1 MSLITKNLNKNFKEF
16 RVLNNISLKLKKG
29 EITGLLG
36 VNGAGKSTLIRILAG
51 YYNDWDGQISMNGL
65 DYKKN
70 IKEIKKITG
79 YLPENNPLYKE
90 MYVEEYLK
98 FIISL
103 YRVKVENYDEIIEK
117 TGLRDVLK
125 KKISTLSKGFK
136 QRIGIAS
143 SIIHN
148 PLLLLLDEPISGL
161 DPLQLNEIRGLIKDL
176 SKNKIILFSSHI
188 LQEIDLVCDKII
200 IINKGEIILNEYKN
214 KLKKPLSIIFNEVA
228 KVKFLSKFFFHSI

>member
-1 MSLITKNLNKNFKEF
+1 MRLITKNLNKNFKDF
-16 RVLNNISLKLKKG
+16 RVLNNISLELKKG

-36 VNGAGKSTLIRILAG
+36 INGAGKSTLIRILAG
-51 YYNDWDGQISMNGL
+51 YYDDWDGQISINGL
-65 DYKKN
+65 NYKKN
-70 IKEIKKITG
+70 LKEIKKITG

-103 YRVKVENYDEIIEK
+103 YRVKVENYNEIIEK
-117 TGLRDVLK
+117 TGLSDVLK
-125 KKISTLSKGFK
+125 KKISILSKGFK

-148 PLLLLLDEPISGL
+148 PLLLLMDEPISGL
-161 DPLQLNEIRGLIKDL
+161 DPLQLNEIRSLIKNL
-176 SKNKIILFSSHI
+176 SKSKIILFSSHI

-228 KVKFLSKFFFHSI
+228 KSKILI

>member
-1 MSLITKNLNKNFKEF
+1 MSLITKNLNKNFKDF
-16 RVLNNISLKLKKG
+16 RVLNNISLELKKG

-51 YYNDWDGQISMNGL
+51 YYDDWDGQISMNGL
-65 DYKKN
+65 NYKKN
-70 IKEIKKITG
+70 LKEIKKITG

-103 YRVKVENYDEIIEK
+103 YRVKVENYNEIIEK
-117 TGLRDVLK
+117 TGLSDVLK

-214 KLKKPLSIIFNEVA
+214 KLKRPLSTIFNEVA
-228 KVKFLSKFFFHSI
+228 KSKILI

>member
-1 MSLITKNLNKNFKEF
+1 MRLITKNLNKNFKDF
-16 RVLNNISLKLKKG
+16 RVLNNISLELKKG

-51 YYNDWDGQISMNGL
+51 YYDDWDGQISMNGL
-65 DYKKN
+65 NYKKN
-70 IKEIKKITG
+70 LKEIKKITG

-103 YRVKVENYDEIIEK
+103 YRVKVENYNEIIEK
-117 TGLRDVLK
+117 TGLSDVLK
-125 KKISTLSKGFK
+125 TKISTLSKGFK

-214 KLKKPLSIIFNEVA
+214 KLKRPLSTIFNEVA
-228 KVKFLSKFFFHSI
+228 KSKILI

>member
-1 MSLITKNLNKNFKEF
+1 MSLITKNLNKNFKDF
-16 RVLNNISLKLKKG
+16 RVLNNISLELKKG

-51 YYNDWDGQISMNGL
+51 YYDDWDGQISINGL
-65 DYKKN
+65 DYKKSL
-70 IKEIKKITG
+70 KEIKKITG

-98 FIISL
+98 FIINL
-103 YRVKVENYDEIIEK
+103 YRIKVENYNEIIEK

-136 QRIGIAS
+136 QRVGIAS
-143 SIIHN
+143 SIIHD

-161 DPLQLNEIRGLIKDL
+161 DPLQLNEIRGLIKGL

-214 KLKKPLSIIFNEVA
+214 NLKRPLSTIFNEVA
-228 KVKFLSKFFFHSI
+228 KSKF

>member
-1 MSLITKNLNKNFKEF
+1 MNLITKNLNKNFKDF
-16 RVLNNISLKLKKG
+16 RVLNNISLELKKG

-51 YYNDWDGQISMNGL
+51 YYDDWDGQISMNGL
-65 DYKKN
+65 DYKKSL
-70 IKEIKKITG
+70 KEIKKITG

-103 YRVKVENYDEIIEK
+103 YRIKVENYNEIIEK
-117 TGLRDVLK
+117 TGLSDVLK

-214 KLKKPLSIIFNEVA
+214 KLKRPLSTIFNEVA
-228 KVKFLSKFFFHSI
+228 KSKILI

>member
-1 MSLITKNLNKNFKEF
+1 MRLITKNLNKNFKDF
-16 RVLNNISLKLKKG
+16 RVLNNISLELKKG

-51 YYNDWDGQISMNGL
+51 YYDDWDGQISMNGL
-65 DYKKN
+65 NYKKN
-70 IKEIKKITG
+70 LKEIKKITG

-103 YRVKVENYDEIIEK
+103 YRVKVENYNEIIEK
-117 TGLRDVLK
+117 TGLSDVLK
-125 KKISTLSKGFK
+125 KKISILSKGFK

-161 DPLQLNEIRGLIKDL
+161 DPLQLNEIRGLIKGL

-214 KLKKPLSIIFNEVA
+214 KLKRPLSTIFNEVA
-228 KVKFLSKFFFHSI
+228 KSKILI

>member
-1 MSLITKNLNKNFKEF
+1 MSLITKNLNKNFKDF
-16 RVLNNISLKLKKG
+16 RVLNNISLELKKG

-51 YYNDWDGQISMNGL
+51 YYDDWDGQISMNGL
-65 DYKKN
+65 NYKKN
-70 IKEIKKITG
+70 LKEIKKITG

-103 YRVKVENYDEIIEK
+103 YRIKVENYNEIIEK
-117 TGLRDVLK
+117 TGLSDVLK

-136 QRIGIAS
+136 QRIGIAC

-188 LQEIDLVCDKII
+188 LQEIDLICDKII

-214 KLKKPLSIIFNEVA
+214 KLKRPLSTIFNEVA
-228 KVKFLSKFFFHSI
+228 KSKILI

>member
-1 MSLITKNLNKNFKEF
+1 MSLITKNLNKNFKDF
-16 RVLNNISLKLKKG
+16 RVLNNISLELKKG

-51 YYNDWDGQISMNGL
+51 YYDDWDGQISMNGL

-70 IKEIKKITG
+70 LKEIKKTTG

-103 YRVKVENYDEIIEK
+103 YRIKVENYNEIIEK
-117 TGLRDVLK
+117 TGLSDVLK

-136 QRIGIAS
+136 QRIGIAC

-214 KLKKPLSIIFNEVA
+214 KLKRPLSTIFNEVA
-228 KVKFLSKFFFHSI
+228 KSKILI

>member
-1 MSLITKNLNKNFKEF
+1 MSLITKNLNKNFKDF
-16 RVLNNISLKLKKG
+16 RVLNNISLELKKG

-51 YYNDWDGQISMNGL
+51 YYDDWDGQISINGL
-65 DYKKN
+65 NYKKN
-70 IKEIKKITG
+70 LKEIKKITG

-103 YRVKVENYDEIIEK
+103 YRVKVENYNEIIEK
-117 TGLRDVLK
+117 TGLSDVLK

-148 PLLLLLDEPISGL
+148 PLLLLMDEPISGL
-161 DPLQLNEIRGLIKDL
+161 DPLQLNEIRSLIKGL

-214 KLKKPLSIIFNEVA
+214 KLKRPLSIIFNEVA
-228 KVKFLSKFFFHSI
+228 KSKILI

>member
-1 MSLITKNLNKNFKEF
+1 MSLIINNLNKNFKDF
-16 RVLNNISLKLKKG
+16 RVLNNISLELKKG

-51 YYNDWDGQISMNGL
+51 YYDDWDGQISMNGL
-65 DYKKN
+65 NYKKN
-70 IKEIKKITG
+70 LKEIKKITG

-103 YRVKVENYDEIIEK
+103 YRVKVENYNEIIEK
-117 TGLRDVLK
+117 TGLSDVLK

-214 KLKKPLSIIFNEVA
+214 KLKRPLSTIFNEVA
-228 KVKFLSKFFFHSI
+228 KSKILI

>member
-1 MSLITKNLNKNFKEF
+1 MSLITKNLNKNFKDF
-16 RVLNNISLKLKKG
+16 RVLNNISLELKKG

-51 YYNDWDGQISMNGL
+51 YYDDWDGQISMNGL
-65 DYKKN
+65 NYKKN
-70 IKEIKKITG
+70 LKEIKKITG

-103 YRVKVENYDEIIEK
+103 YRIKVENYNEIIEK
-117 TGLRDVLK
+117 TGLSDVLK

-136 QRIGIAS
+136 QRIGIAC

-200 IINKGEIILNEYKN
+200 IINKGEIILNEHKN
-214 KLKKPLSIIFNEVA
+214 KLKRPLSTIFNEVA
-228 KVKFLSKFFFHSI
+228 KSKILI

>member
-1 MSLITKNLNKNFKEF
+1 MSLITKNLNKNFKDF
-16 RVLNNISLKLKKG
+16 RVLNNISLELKKG

-51 YYNDWDGQISMNGL
+51 YYDDWDGQISMNGL

-70 IKEIKKITG
+70 LKEIKKITG

-103 YRVKVENYDEIIEK
+103 YKIKVENYNEIIQK
-117 TGLRDVLK
+117 TGLSDVLK

-161 DPLQLNEIRGLIKDL
+161 DPLQLNEIRSLIKDL

-200 IINKGEIILNEYKN
+200 IINKGEIILNKYKN
-214 KLKKPLSIIFNEVA
+214 KLKRPLSTIFNEVA
-228 KVKFLSKFFFHSI
+228 KSKILI

>member
-1 MSLITKNLNKNFKEF
+1 MSLITKNLNKNFKDF
-16 RVLNNISLKLKKG
+16 RVLNNISLELKKG

-51 YYNDWDGQISMNGL
+51 YYDDWDGQISINGL
-65 DYKKN
+65 NYKKN
-70 IKEIKKITG
+70 LKEIKKITG

-103 YRVKVENYDEIIEK
+103 YRVKVENYNEIIEK
-117 TGLRDVLK
+117 TGLSDVLK

-214 KLKKPLSIIFNEVA
+214 KLKRPLSTIFNEVA
-228 KVKFLSKFFFHSI
+228 KSKILI

>member
-1 MSLITKNLNKNFKEF
+1 MSLITKNLNKNFKDF
-16 RVLNNISLKLKKG
+16 RVLNNISLELKKG

-51 YYNDWDGQISMNGL
+51 YYDDWDGQISMNGL

-70 IKEIKKITG
+70 LKEIKKITG

-103 YRVKVENYDEIIEK
+103 YRIKVENYNEIIEK
-117 TGLRDVLK
+117 TGLSDVLK

-136 QRIGIAS
+136 QRIGIAC

-161 DPLQLNEIRGLIKDL
+161 DPLQLNEIRSLIKDL

-200 IINKGEIILNEYKN
+200 IINKGEIILNKYKN
-214 KLKKPLSIIFNEVA
+214 KLKRPLSTIFNEVA
-228 KVKFLSKFFFHSI
+228 KSKILI

>member
-1 MSLITKNLNKNFKEF
+1 MSLIIKNLNKNFKDF
-16 RVLNNISLKLKKG
+16 RVLNNISLELKKG

-51 YYNDWDGQISMNGL
+51 YYDDWDGQISINGL
-65 DYKKN
+65 NYKKN
-70 IKEIKKITG
+70 LKEIKKITG

-103 YRVKVENYDEIIEK
+103 YRVKVENYNEIIEK
-117 TGLRDVLK
+117 TGLSDVLK
-125 KKISTLSKGFK
+125 KKISILSKGFK

-148 PLLLLLDEPISGL
+148 PLLLLMDEPISGL
-161 DPLQLNEIRGLIKDL
+161 EPLQLNEIRSLIKGL

-214 KLKKPLSIIFNEVA
+214 KLKRPLSIIFNEVA
-228 KVKFLSKFFFHSI
+228 KSKILI

>member
-1 MSLITKNLNKNFKEF
+1 MNLITKNLNKNFKDF
-16 RVLNNISLKLKKG
+16 RVLNNISLELKKG

-51 YYNDWDGQISMNGL
+51 YYDDWDGQISMNDL
-65 DYKKN
+65 NYKKN
-70 IKEIKKITG
+70 LKEIKKITG

-103 YRVKVENYDEIIEK
+103 YRVEVENYNEIIEK
-117 TGLRDVLK
+117 TGLSDVLK

-214 KLKKPLSIIFNEVA
+214 KLKRPLSTIFNEVA
-228 KVKFLSKFFFHSI
+228 KSKILI

>member
-1 MSLITKNLNKNFKEF
+1 MSLIIKNLNKNFKDF
-16 RVLNNISLKLKKG
+16 RVLSNISLELKKG

-51 YYNDWDGQISMNGL
+51 YYDDWDGQISINGL
-65 DYKKN
+65 NYKKN
-70 IKEIKKITG
+70 LKEIKKITG

-103 YRVKVENYDEIIEK
+103 YRVKVENYNEIIEK
-117 TGLRDVLK
+117 TGLSDVLK

-148 PLLLLLDEPISGL
+148 PLLLLMDEPISGL
-161 DPLQLNEIRGLIKDL
+161 DPLQLNEIRSLIKGL

-214 KLKKPLSIIFNEVA
+214 KLKRPLSTIFNEVA
-228 KVKFLSKFFFHSI
+228 KSKILI

>member
-1 MSLITKNLNKNFKEF
+1 MLLTKKNL
-16 RVLNNISLKLKKG
+16 
-29 EITGLLG
+29 
-36 VNGAGKSTLIRILAG
+36 
-51 YYNDWDGQISMNGL
+51 
-65 DYKKN
+65 
-70 IKEIKKITG
+70 KEIKKITG
-79 YLPENNPLYKE
+79 YLPENNPIYKE

-103 YRVKVENYDEIIEK
+103 YRVKVENYNEIIEK
-117 TGLRDVLK
+117 TGLSDVLK
-125 KKISTLSKGFK
+125 KKISILSKGFK

-148 PLLLLLDEPISGL
+148 PLLLLMDEPISGL
-161 DPLQLNEIRGLIKDL
+161 DPLQLNEIRSLIKDL

-214 KLKKPLSIIFNEVA
+214 NLKRPLSTIFNEVA
-228 KVKFLSKFFFHSI
+228 KK